1 MRIPLGA
8 VAAALL
14 SLASIAAPS
23 RAQERGAEFPSR
35 QITLIVV
42 FAPGGATDVLARIAA
57 DHMGRT
63 LNQRV
68 VVENVTGAG
77 GTIGGARGAQAAP
90 DGYTLTVGSLGS
102 HSAAPSIYRSIQYD
116 PRELQPI
123 GLIAG
128 TPLYFAVRN
137 GLPAR
142 SFAEFAALARTKDG
156 GLSNGHAGVGS
167 TNHLACAL
175 FGHVAGLRMNA
186 IPYRG
191 EAPAVNDL
199 VAGQIDSA
207 CLLAPAAVPQLQ
219 AGTIRALMLAAPER
233 SPLAPDV
240 PTSREAG
247 LEGFVFQGWNA
258 VFAPKGT
265 PPAVVAKLSGAL
277 SAALDDPAVRRR
289 IEELGSVPPRP
300 EGMGPEPLRELV
312 RSEVDRWAEVVRAAG
327 IGEQ

>member
-1 MRIPLGA
+1 MQRLFGA
-8 VAAALL
+8 VVLAASLVLHAAA
-14 SLASIAAPS
+14 AV
-23 RAQERGAEFPSR
+23 AQGFPAR
-35 QITLIVV
+35 PITLVVV
-42 FAPGGATDVLARIAA
+42 FAPGGATDVLARIVA

-63 LNQRV
+63 LDQRV

-102 HSAAPSIYRSIQYD
+102 HSAAPSIYRGIQYD

-128 TPLYFAVRN
+128 TPLYFMVRS
-137 GLPAR
+137 GLPVR
-142 SFAEFAALARTKDG
+142 TYAEFAALARTAPG

-175 FGHVAGLRMNA
+175 FSHVAGLRMNA

-191 EAPAVNDL
+191 ESQAVNDL

-207 CLLAPAAVPQLQ
+207 CVLAPAAVPQLQ
-219 AGTIRALMLAAPER
+219 AGTLRALMLAAPEH

-247 LEGFVFQGWNA
+247 LDAFVFQGWNA

-265 PPAVVAKLSGAL
+265 PQPVVARLSGAL
-277 SAALDDPAVRRR
+277 AAALDDPVVRRR
-289 IEELGSVPPRP
+289 IEELGSVPPTPDR
-300 EGMGPEPLRELV
+300 MGPEPLRALV
-312 RSEVDRWAEVVRAAG
+312 RSEVERWAVVVRAAG
-327 IGEQ
+327 IAEP